1 MATEK
6 GDPRLATYRDETRR
20 GVKNLTRRAAA
31 SPESRLAP
39 KTHWEERWIGVISR
53 YPKTPEAFAERRE
66 RGRAIFARLR
76 AEGRAPTRAGV
87 PDGWK
92 GRKGEIAEIKAQAK
106 TKADEAVA
114 RLIANGTL
122 PVDEEAGNA
131 ALRVAFELM
140 LDETLKTETRL
151 KAAGI
156 ITDFTKPKP
165 RHEAEVVVT
174 PAEEWLSLLH
184 SGNMPDVSN

>member
-20 GVKNLTRRAAA
+20 GVKNLTRRAAS

-39 KTHWEERWIGVISR
+39 KTHWEARWIGVIR
-53 YPKTPEAFAERRE
+53 NYPKTAEAFDKRRE

-76 AEGRAPTRAGV
+76 AEGRAPTRVGV

-92 GRKGEIAEIKAQAK
+92 GRKGEIAEIKAQAI

-122 PVDEEAGNA
+122 PVDEEAGSS
-131 ALRVAFELM
+131 ALRVAFQIM
-140 LDETLKTETRL
+140 LNETIKTETRL
-151 KAAGI
+151 KAAAI

-165 RHEAEVVVT
+165 KHETEVAVS
-174 PAEEWLSLLH
+174 PAEEWLALAH
-184 SGNMPDVSN
+184 GQDA